1 MIEPVLYLRIKEEL
15 AREIRAMK
23 PHDRIPSERE
33 LADRFQVSTITTKNA
48 LNGLAVEGMVYR
60 IPGKGTFVAEPKGS
74 AEAASASLPNPE
86 AAGPLPA
93 PAEAAAANGLI
104 GFIAPGFDD
113 RITLRMLGGVESVT
127 AEAGYGLWV
136 QRSKDQQEREQ
147 ELLQEM
153 TRRGVAGVV
162 IFPVDGEAFNA
173 EILRLT
179 LTGFPIVLVDRYL
192 RRVETN
198 CVYSDNLGGAQAAV
212 EHLIALGHRRI
223 GLVSTP
229 RISVAVE
236 DRIEGYERALAGADI
251 PIDRRLWLTE
261 LTEEEGESGDDD
273 PVWRRLI
280 PQIRA
285 HLAAN
290 PDITALFAMNIPMA
304 RATMEAAA
312 QLGLAIPADLSLV
325 CFDAPEDEQG
335 LPLPLTSVIQAERE
349 LGVAAAQAV
358 LGQIHHARE
367 MVRRVLPTRLMIG
380 PSTAPPPASPSR

>member
-1 MIEPVLYLRIKEEL
+1 MAIRFPWDKILQRRDKKIYAAIGGIIVDMWLRLSYNRCVDHAYLKGRTLMIEPVLYLRIKEEL

-236 DRIEGYERALAGADI
+236 D
-251 PIDRRLWLTE
+251 
-261 LTEEEGESGDDD
+261 
-273 PVWRRLI
+273 
-280 PQIRA
+280 QIGRA
-285 HLAAN
+285 H
-290 PDITALFAMNIPMA
+290 
-304 RATMEAAA
+304 
-312 QLGLAIPADLSLV
+312 V
-325 CFDAPEDEQG
+325 
-335 LPLPLTSVIQAERE
+335 
-349 LGVAAAQAV
+349 
-358 LGQIHHARE
+358 
-367 MVRRVLPTRLMIG
+367 
-380 PSTAPPPASPSR
+380 